1 MFVIRLLMI
10 VITARSVM
18 VSVTYERVVT
28 PSGGR
33 KRPPRRGRGSTMSKQ
48 VRVALVLAAISIF
61 ASVAAEWAI
70 KHLSEGEPH
79 HH

>member
-1 MFVIRLLMI
+1 
-10 VITARSVM
+10 
-18 VSVTYERVVT
+18 
-28 PSGGR
+28 
-33 KRPPRRGRGSTMSKQ
+33 MSKQ

-70 KHLSEGEPH
+70 KHLSEGEAH